1 MNVFNIIKNNFI
13 RILQNKFYIINIIL
27 IIPTMIFIAIYFTGR
42 LEIKA
47 NLAVV
52 GANNLPINS
61 NSINVNYIN
70 KEPQLSDLVLNKY
83 DAVIKSNDGVYE
95 VITVKSHKF
104 KENIER
110 LLKRESID
118 NVFSSENRGI
128 GTNILGYLTMFI
140 LLQGLMFFTLFYEER
155 DKDISKR
162 ILSHPITTIN
172 YFLAHAIS
180 CFLMVFL
187 PITTIILI
195 SINTLNLNTNISNIQ
210 FIFIVGILCI
220 LGSAFGLFISSLVKS
235 EDNGTLFGSMLLVIT
250 TLISGSFF
258 SIDSQGAIG
267 KIGKILPQRKVV
279 DYAIAIENNK
289 TLDHRGLIMI
299 ILLSI
304 ILFMLAYIINNK
316 KFKNVNF

>member
-1 MNVFNIIKNNFI
+1 
-13 RILQNKFYIINIIL
+13 
-27 IIPTMIFIAIYFTGR
+27 MIFIAIYFTGR

-61 NSINVNYIN
+61 NSIKVNYIN

-95 VITVKSHKF
+95 VITVKGHKF
-104 KENIER
+104 KENIEK

-155 DKDISKR
+155 DKGISKR
-162 ILSHPITTIN
+162 VLSHPITAMN

-180 CFLMVFL
+180 CFIMVFL
-187 PITTIILI
+187 PIIIIILI
-195 SINTLNLNTNISNIQ
+195 SVNILNLNTNISNIQ
-210 FIFIVGILCI
+210 FIFILGILCI

-258 SIDSQGAIG
+258 SIDSQGVIG
-267 KIGKILPQRKVV
+267 KIGKILPQRKIV
-279 DYAIAIENNK
+279 DYTIAIENNR
-289 TLDHRGLIMI
+289 TLDYRGLIMI

-316 KFKNVNF
+316 KFRNGNF

>member
-1 MNVFNIIKNNFI
+1 MNVFNMIKNNFI

-61 NSINVNYIN
+61 NSIKVNYIN

-83 DAVIKSNDGVYE
+83 DAVIKSNNGVYE

-104 KENIER
+104 KENIEK

-155 DKDISKR
+155 DKGISKR
-162 ILSHPITTIN
+162 VLSHPITAMN

-180 CFLMVFL
+180 CFIMVFL
-187 PITTIILI
+187 PITIIILI
-195 SINTLNLNTNISNIQ
+195 SVNILNLNTNISNIQ
-210 FIFIVGILCI
+210 FIFILGILCI

-235 EDNGTLFGSMLLVIT
+235 EDNATLFGSMLLVIT
-250 TLISGSFF
+250 TLISGSFC
-258 SIDSQGAIG
+258 SIDSQGVIG
-267 KIGKILPQRKVV
+267 KIGKILPQRKIV
-279 DYAIAIENNK
+279 DYTIAVENNR
-289 TLDHRGLIMI
+289 TLDYRGLIMI

-316 KFKNVNF
+316 KFRNGNF

>member
-1 MNVFNIIKNNFI
+1 MNVFNMIKNNFI
-13 RILQNKFYIINIIL
+13 RILQNKYYIINIIL

-61 NSINVNYIN
+61 NSIKVNYIN

-95 VITVKSHKF
+95 VITVKGHKF
-104 KENIER
+104 KENIEK

-155 DKDISKR
+155 DKGISKR
-162 ILSHPITTIN
+162 VLSHPITAMN

-180 CFLMVFL
+180 CFIMVFL
-187 PITTIILI
+187 PIIIIILI
-195 SINTLNLNTNISNIQ
+195 SVNILNLNTNISNIQ
-210 FIFIVGILCI
+210 FIFILGILCI

-258 SIDSQGAIG
+258 SIDSQGVIG
-267 KIGKILPQRKVV
+267 KIGKILPQRKIV
-279 DYAIAIENNK
+279 DYTIAIENNR
-289 TLDHRGLIMI
+289 TLDYRGLIMI

-316 KFKNVNF
+316 KFRNGNF